1 MFDTST
7 SFQILSFLF
16 VEYSSEVCLDEICL
30 QLQASTLLCWKYVSD
45 DELESFLKKWPITMF
60 MSNDNNKNTLVSCV
74 KFNPELANV
83 LYSIFLSGNMKF
95 SVCFSIV

>member
-45 DELESFLKKWPITMF
+45 DELESFLKNGLLQCLCQMIIIKILWFLVLNSTQSWPTF
-60 MSNDNNKNTLVSCV
+60 YTRSFYLET
-74 KFNPELANV
+74 
-83 LYSIFLSGNMKF
+83 
-95 SVCFSIV
+95 